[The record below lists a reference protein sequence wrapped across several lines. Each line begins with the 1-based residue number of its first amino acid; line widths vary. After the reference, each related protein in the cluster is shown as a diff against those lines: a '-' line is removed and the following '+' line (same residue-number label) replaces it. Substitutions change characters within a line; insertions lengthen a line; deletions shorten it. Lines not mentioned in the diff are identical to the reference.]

1 MGVLRPWRLGQWATC
16 LLLAAMCLFLSGVAR
31 GQNRPARRGTPPA
44 DRPKMSGPAIKVGE
58 PAPDFELP
66 LLKEET
72 AEDGTKSYRITDEKV
87 KLSSFRGKKVVC
99 VFMSS
104 YT

>member
-1 MGVLRPWRLGQWATC
+1 MTNRVIPWRGPAAAFLAVCMLSAAAGV
-16 LLLAAMCLFLSGVAR
+16 LLAAEASGKSDRKKAR
-31 GQNRPARRGTPPA
+31 PVL
-44 DRPKMSGPAIKVGE
+44 KVGE

-66 LLKEET
+66 LLTEEEN
-72 AEDGTKSYRITDEKV
+72 EDGEKVFRISDEKV
-87 KLSSFRGKKVVC
+87 KLSSFRGEKVVC